1 MVGDQYKCDWAVVTN
16 VRSVLCTSSA
26 NSGWLPGC
34 LQFLNQHCECGWWF
48 QSRQRGHNQ
57 AWKGNSHLYSQ
68 GACELP
74 GITEAMFYN
83 WGLKPEAGMGG
94 DGGKADPVPVLWPV
108 LDLCCLLGAAWSGV
122 PFRDW
127 RGLSSG
133 CWVSLRAPMM
143 TGSGEWCKGKQGAA
157 L

>member
-1 MVGDQYKCDWAVVTN
+1 MGDDFRAGRGVTTKPGREIPIFI
-16 VRSVLCTSSA
+16 VRECVSY
-26 NSGWLPGC
+26 PG
-34 LQFLNQHCECGWWF
+34 
-48 QSRQRGHNQ
+48 SQR
-57 AWKGNSHLYSQ
+57 
-68 GACELP
+68 P
-74 GITEAMFYN
+74 FYT

-94 DGGKADPVPVLWPV
+94 DEGKADPVSVLWPV

-143 TGSGEWCKGKQGAA
+143 TGSGE
-157 L
+157 